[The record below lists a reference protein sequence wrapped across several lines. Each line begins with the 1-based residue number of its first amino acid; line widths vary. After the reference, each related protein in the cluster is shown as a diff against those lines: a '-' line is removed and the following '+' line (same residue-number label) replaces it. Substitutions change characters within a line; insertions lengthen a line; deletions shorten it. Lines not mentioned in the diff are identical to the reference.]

1 MGCRKPCST
10 SGTLEPLARPL
21 TDLGFVFFM
30 TYSIQPVLSKVRGGA
45 VRVENV
51 RRHYGGVKALDGVSI
66 DVAPGEFLA
75 LLGPSGSGKTTLLM
89 TIAGFEVPD
98 SGRILVDDLD
108 MTRITPNKRNLGMVF
123 QRYALFPHMTLRDN
137 VAFPLRM
144 RGVSGAERSER
155 ADKVLSTVGLGG
167 YGDRLPSQL
176 SGGQQQRVALAR
188 AIVYE
193 PPVLL
198 MDEPLSALDKNLRE
212 RMRLEIKH
220 LQKSLGITV
229 IFVTHDQ
236 EEALVMADRVAVL
249 DQGQLVQEGA
259 PRALYEQPGSPFVA
273 GFLGETNFMDGQK
286 IEIEA
291 KKAFIRLPTG
301 AELPISPSE
310 GLSGTIRLAVRPEYI
325 TIAGTKPQ
333 GPTLEGKLQEIIF
346 AGSATIL
353 LVDAGLGE
361 LVNVRVPSSM
371 DFTGLVEGGKVWLTW
386 RPDAARAFSA

>member
-1 MGCRKPCST
+1 MINPAHST
-10 SGTLEPLARPL
+10 LK
-21 TDLGFVFFM
+21 
-30 TYSIQPVLSKVRGGA
+30 KVRGGA

-51 RRHYGGVKALDGVSI
+51 RRHYGAVKALDGVSI

-98 SGRILVDDLD
+98 SGQIFVDNAD
-108 MTRITPNKRNLGMVF
+108 MTRVTPNKRNLGMVF

-144 RGVSGAERSER
+144 RGVSQVERGER

-167 YGDRLPSQL
+167 YGDRLPAQL

-212 RMRLEIKH
+212 RMRLEIKQ

-229 IFVTHDQ
+229 VFVTHDQ

-249 DQGQLVQEGA
+249 DQGKLVQEGE

-273 GFLGETNFMDGQK
+273 GFLGETNFLDGQLV
-286 IEIEA
+286 ESGA
-291 KKAFIRLPTG
+291 QGAAIRLGTG
-301 AELPISPSE
+301 AVLPVTTGE
-310 GLSGTIRLAVRPEYI
+310 GLSKDIRLAVRPEYI
-325 TIAGTKPQ
+325 TISGTQPAGAA
-333 GPTLEGKLQEIIF
+333 LEGKLQEIIF

-361 LVNVRVPSSM
+361 LINVRVPSSM
-371 DFTGLVEGGKVWLTW
+371 DFTGLVPGGKVWLTW